1 VLAIKVENLKKN
13 YGERKVINLL
23 NFEIKQGESIA
34 ITGPN
39 GSGKT
44 TLLKLL
50 VSLQRPTS
58 GKVTYFDNSRVLN
71 AEELRDRISYV
82 SPYLSLYDQLS
93 AEENL
98 KFFTAVRGK
107 NITGKEIDSLLV
119 RVGLEGRGMDLVSGY
134 STGMKQR
141 LKYAVALSN
150 KPDFLFID
158 EPSSGLDDSGKIMMT
173 ELIEEYRAD
182 SIIVIA
188 TNEKEEYALAQKQWQ
203 LDR

>member
-1 VLAIKVENLKKN
+1 MLAIKVESLNKN
-13 YGERKVINLL
+13 FGERKVITSLNLEL
-23 NFEIKQGESIA
+23 RQGESVA

-50 VSLQRPTS
+50 LSLLRPSS
-58 GKVTYFDNSRVLN
+58 GKVTYFDNDRVLSQ
-71 AEELRDRISYV
+71 EELRHRISFV

-98 KFFTAVRGK
+98 QFFTAVRGG
-107 NITGKEIDSLLV
+107 NITGKEIDSLLL
-119 RVGLEGRGMDLVSGY
+119 RVGLEGRGMDLVSDY

-150 KPDFLFID
+150 KPDFLLID
-158 EPSSGLDDSGKIMMT
+158 EPSSGLDDSGKAMMT
-173 ELIEEYRAD
+173 ALIEEYRSG
-182 SIIVIA
+182 SIIIIA
-188 TNEKEEYALAQKQWQ
+188 TNEKEEYSLAHRQCR
-203 LDR
+203 LDK

>member
-1 VLAIKVENLKKN
+1 MLTIKVENLKKN
-13 YGERKVINLL
+13 YGERKVIKSLNL
-23 NFEIKQGESIA
+23 EISQGESIA

-50 VSLQRPTS
+50 VSLLRPTS
-58 GKVTYFDNSRVLN
+58 GKVTYFDNNRVLN
-71 AEELRDRISYV
+71 AEERRDRISFV
-82 SPYLSLYDQLS
+82 SPYLNLYDQLS

-107 NITGKEIDSLLV
+107 NITGKEIDSLLD

-150 KPDFLFID
+150 HPDFLFID
-158 EPSSGLDDSGKIMMT
+158 EPSSGLDDSGKAMMT
-173 ELIEEYRAD
+173 ALIEEYRAD

-188 TNEKEEYALAQKQWQ
+188 TNETEEYALAQKQWQ
-203 LDR
+203 LDC